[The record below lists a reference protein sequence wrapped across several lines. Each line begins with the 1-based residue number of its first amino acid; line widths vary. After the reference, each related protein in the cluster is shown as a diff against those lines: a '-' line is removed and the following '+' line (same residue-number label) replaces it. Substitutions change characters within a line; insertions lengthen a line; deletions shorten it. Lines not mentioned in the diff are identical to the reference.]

1 MVIQSKKEPAE
12 ITITMVVMN
21 GALGLMSLIA
31 IVEMAVMV
39 ATIVIIVALEG
50 LAFIVRDAPKPV
62 VTRTII
68 ILMLTV
74 QVVYVILLQVGVEE
88 VVPLMRNVLQMV
100 GMIKEVGVVMELVKG
115 ANHKNIGIII
125 VILQLVRANIL

>member
-12 ITITMVVMN
+12 ITITMVAMN
-21 GALGLMSLIA
+21 GALGLITLIA
-31 IVEMAVMV
+31 IVKMAVMA

-50 LAFIVRDAPKPV
+50 LALIVRNVPKLV

-74 QVVYVILLQVGVEE
+74 QVVYVILLQVGVE

-100 GMIKEVGVVMELVKG
+100 GMILVVGVVMELVRG

-125 VILQLVRANIL
+125 LHNCEFFLNKFK

>member
-12 ITITMVVMN
+12 IIITMVVMN

-31 IVEMAVMV
+31 IVRMAVMV